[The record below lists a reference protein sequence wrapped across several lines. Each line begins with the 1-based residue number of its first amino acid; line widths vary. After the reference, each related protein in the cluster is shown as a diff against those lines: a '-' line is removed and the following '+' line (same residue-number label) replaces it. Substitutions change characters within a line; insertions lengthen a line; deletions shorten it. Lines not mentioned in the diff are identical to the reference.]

1 VQLKNGVLIEMD
13 CRMPELTKNAPVPE
27 SVRNNKRRRR
37 ILIFCVVSLLN
48 VGLLALILTQL
59 LTPAQ
64 NSKSDPLVGHP
75 APDFSLAMLRLDN
88 GKSAL
93 SLSNFKGKPVVLNFW
108 ASWCAPC
115 KEEVPLLESTWK
127 QVQARGKDV
136 VILGIDFQDSNNN
149 SLSFLQLYSI
159 TYPTVLDADGSVA
172 SKYGVTSL
180 PQTIF
185 INRNGMVTS
194 REPRELTA
202 QVLSSNL
209 QLIM

>member
-1 VQLKNGVLIEMD
+1 M
-13 CRMPELTKNAPVPE
+13 RELVNNAPVPE

-48 VGLLALILTQL
+48 VGLVALILTQL
-59 LTPAQ
+59 LTPAPHVV
-64 NSKSDPLVGHP
+64 SDPLIGHP
-75 APDFSLAMLRLDN
+75 APNFSLAMLRPDT

-115 KEEVPLLESTWK
+115 KEEAPLLENTWK
-127 QVQARGKDV
+127 QAQARGKDV
-136 VILGIDFQDSNNN
+136 VILGIDFQDSNNA
-149 SLSFLQLYSI
+149 SMSFLQLYSI
-159 TYPTVLDADGSVA
+159 TYPSALDADGSVA
-172 SKYGVTSL
+172 STYGVTSL

-194 REPRELTA
+194 REPQELTA
-202 QVLSSNL
+202 QVLSNNL